1 MRRVVIDTN
10 VYVDWINSGRHE
22 EVLFERETVKYLSA
36 VVLMELRAGAFSER
50 DRRLLQRLQ
59 TAFERADRV
68 LTPSRSVFAEA
79 GDALRRLQ
87 ADRGYSIGASHSIA
101 NDVLIALSARSI
113 GASVVTQNGRDYRAI
128 RAVRP
133 FRLAIVTGG

>member
-10 VYVDWINSGRHE
+10 VYVEWINRGRHE
-22 EVLFERETVKYLSA
+22 EILFQRETIKYLSA
-36 VVLMELRAGAFSER
+36 VVLMELRAGAFSQR
-50 DRRLLQRLQ
+50 DRRLLQRLE

-68 LTPSRSVFAEA
+68 LVPSRSVFADA

-87 ADRGYSIGASHSIA
+87 ASRGYNIGARHSIT

-113 GASVVTQNGRDYRAI
+113 GATMVTQNKRDYRAI
-128 RAVRP
+128 QAVRP
-133 FRLAIVTGG
+133 FRLVIASST

>member
-1 MRRVVIDTN
+1 VVIDTN

-59 TAFERADRV
+59 TAFERAGRV